1 MMILIGSYGIPTVVY
16 LGVLAVLGGIVGS
29 FAAVTVYRIP
39 RGISIVIPRSHCIHC
54 GAELRWYE
62 LFPVLSWFLQLGR
75 CRSCRSVIGLE
86 PLLIELFEGGLLV
99 LVGWY
104 APSWYSFVH
113 TALFLTL
120 LFIISI
126 IDFQHKIIPDQ
137 LSLGGVAMG
146 VVLTFLAQASL
157 STYDSI
163 AGAVFGYGLFW
174 FVAWIYERVR
184 GREGLGGGDGKLLAM
199 IGAFLGWQSIVP
211 VVILSSLVGTVIGVG
226 LAIRSGQPL
235 SKLVLPYAPF
245 LSIAAFL
252 YRVVGNQLVQQYLD
266 FVGW

>member
-1 MMILIGSYGIPTVVY
+1 MDQFS
-16 LGVLAVLGGIVGS
+16 GG
-29 FAAVTVYRIP
+29 
-39 RGISIVIPRSHCIHC
+39 RS
-54 GAELRWYE
+54 
-62 LFPVLSWFLQLGR
+62 
-75 CRSCRSVIGLE
+75 
-86 PLLIELFEGGLLV
+86 
-99 LVGWY
+99 
-104 APSWYSFVH
+104 
-113 TALFLTL
+113 
-120 LFIISI
+120 
-126 IDFQHKIIPDQ
+126 
-137 LSLGGVAMG
+137 
-146 VVLTFLAQASL
+146 QASL

-226 LAIRSGQPL
+226 LAIRSGQPV